1 MIKFLIA
8 VLILAAALY
17 FWKRYREAKRREL
30 AERDA
35 DAWLNFYAGYTGG
48 SWGTGTGIRR
58 PQISNNSEIGILHRI
73 ESSGTN
79 NTAAES
85 GTKRTGGGYS
95 VTREKRIF

>member
-48 SWGTGTGIRR
+48 SWETVTGTHR
-58 PQISNNSEIGILHRI
+58 PTMQKTEIGILHRI

-85 GTKRTGGGYS
+85 GTERTGGGYS